1 MRILVV
7 EDEEALRS
15 FLVPRLEREGW
26 QVDSAA
32 TGTAALA
39 AVRSHRPDLVVL
51 DVGLPD
57 LSGLD
62 VCRELRRLP
71 GYLPVLM
78 LTGLDSRED
87 ELRGFAADADDYV
100 IKPVQ
105 PDTLVARI
113 RALLRRSTAGRDLDR
128 VWLGE
133 VEVDLR
139 TRTARRGGIDL
150 GLGPREFDLL
160 AFLLEHPGQVFGKT
174 QLLTHVW
181 GSDADVD
188 THAVTAR
195 ISALRARVET
205 NPNRPQYVLTRPGVG
220 YYLQLPDP
228 VSSESNESS
237 AGNMAAPPR
246 TDGQREQA

>member
-26 QVDSAA
+26 EVDLAQ
-32 TGTAALA
+32 TGVAALA
-39 AVRSHRPDLVVL
+39 AVRNHRPDLVVL

-78 LTGLDSRED
+78 LTGLDSRDD
-87 ELRGFAADADDYV
+87 ELRGFAAQADDYV
-100 IKPVQ
+100 TKPVQ

-113 RALLRRSTAGRDLDR
+113 GALLRRATGGRDLDR
-128 VWLGE
+128 LWLGD

-139 TRTARRGGIDL
+139 SRTARRGTADL

-181 GSDADVD
+181 GRDAEVD
-188 THAVTAR
+188 SHAVTAR

-205 NPNRPQYVLTRPGVG
+205 NPNRPQFVQTRPGVG
-220 YYLQLPDP
+220 YYLQLPEP
-228 VSSESNESS
+228 ASPP
-237 AGNMAAPPR
+237 ATQTATAQTAAPQ
-246 TDGQREQA
+246 GAGGEQTQA